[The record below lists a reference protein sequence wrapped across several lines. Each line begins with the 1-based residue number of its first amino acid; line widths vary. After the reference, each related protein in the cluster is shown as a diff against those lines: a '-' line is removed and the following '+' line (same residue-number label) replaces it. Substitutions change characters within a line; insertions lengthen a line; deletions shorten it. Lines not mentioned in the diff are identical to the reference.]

1 MRIHNFRWIAI
12 ISPQILGSAKFLT
25 DQYILCK
32 MFQIFSPKNTL
43 FEISDN
49 YSLSILTS
57 FLFGSGRILFEKQQ
71 NLLRQYTLQ
80 SIFCTVVGHLASPTT
95 TREKI
100 KMIPNFSFC
109 FLRKLSS
116 PKNLFT
122 SCCTIL
128 TAQVTDT
135 YSK

>member
-25 DQYILCK
+25 DQYIPCK
-32 MFQIFSPKNTL
+32 MFQIFSPQNTL

-100 KMIPNFSFC
+100 KNDSKYESFSDVGEIRVWFAS
-109 FLRKLSS
+109 K
-116 PKNLFT
+116 
-122 SCCTIL
+122 IL
-128 TAQVTDT
+128 TPCRMH
-135 YSK
+135 